1 MVFNQGER
9 LRKQFDRYL
18 NQNSIRNSITINSRT
33 RTADSYGGYTGDSY
47 SSSSN
52 STYCIPVTEYVQ
64 TRMGLVK
71 YADLREGDLRILVRG
86 DESIDENDTATYNSL
101 TYLVREIKPVII
113 GDITVCKDVLL
124 AREV

>member
-1 MVFNQGER
+1 MAYNHGER
-9 LRKQFDRYL
+9 LRRQFDRYL
-18 NQNSIRNSITINSRT
+18 NQKSIRNSITIVART
-33 RTADSYGGYTGDSY
+33 RTADDYGGYEGDSY

-64 TRMGLVK
+64 TRMGMVK
-71 YADLREGDLRILVRG
+71 YAELKEGDLRILVRG
-86 DESIDENDTATYNSL
+86 DESIDENDTVTFNSL

-113 GDITVCKDVLL
+113 GDITVCQDVFL